1 MSDGFF
7 PQVKEFFDFG
17 YMLSVYLADSAQFLK
32 KKKTQYLLLFQA
44 AARQWWNCSQRILL
58 LEFKLIATFHLQSNV
73 GLIFSF
79 VENF

>member
-32 KKKTQYLLLFQA
+32 KKKL
-44 AARQWWNCSQRILL
+44 N
-58 LEFKLIATFHLQSNV
+58 
-73 GLIFSF
+73 IFSCF
-79 VENF
+79 KQLLANDETVHNEFYCLNLN

>member
-32 KKKTQYLLLFQA
+32 KKKNSISSPVSSSCSPMMKLFTT
-44 AARQWWNCSQRILL
+44 NS
-58 LEFKLIATFHLQSNV
+58 IA
-73 GLIFSF
+73 
-79 VENF
+79 